1 MKLKTFLLL
10 LPLVFLSSCFEFIEE
25 ITYTDSEKGQCLL
38 TLNCSQ
44 SKIKIKNLMKLD
56 TFMGLNIPSIGQLQN
71 DIIKA
76 KKLIGEIE
84 GINTVITSS
93 DFDNFIFTVKFNFDS
108 TASLNKALN
117 AIAKVES
124 TRHPIPYYTIY
135 EKNNTQFIRNKVPD
149 DSTSAK
155 AVKQGNLS
163 LIAGATATSIYRF
176 AQPVKSIS
184 NAKALISKNKQAV
197 MLKQPVADI
206 IKKPSLFSNTILFK

>member
-1 MKLKTFLLL
+1 
-10 LPLVFLSSCFEFIEE
+10 
-25 ITYTDSEKGQCLL
+25 
-38 TLNCSQ
+38 
-44 SKIKIKNLMKLD
+44 MKLD
-56 TFMGLNIPSIGQLQN
+56 TFMGLNIPSTGQVQN

-84 GINTVITSS
+84 GIHTVVTTS

-124 TRHPIPYYTIY
+124 TRNPIPYYTIY
-135 EKNNTQFIRNKVPD
+135 EKTEGQFSRLNVPD
-149 DSTSAK
+149 DSTAAK
-155 AVKQGNLS
+155 AVRQGNLS
-163 LIAGATATSIYRF
+163 LISGATATAIYRF

-184 NAKALISKNKQAV
+184 NSKALISKNKLAV

-206 IKKPSLFSNTILFK
+206 VKKPSLFSNTILFK